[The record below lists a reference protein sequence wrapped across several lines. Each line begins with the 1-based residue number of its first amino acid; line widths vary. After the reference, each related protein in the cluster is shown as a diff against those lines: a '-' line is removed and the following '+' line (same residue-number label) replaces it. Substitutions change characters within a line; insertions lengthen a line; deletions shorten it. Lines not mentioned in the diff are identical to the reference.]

1 MDERYEFEDDA
12 PLELHADD
20 QLEKVS
26 EIELNASSKLDQ
38 VFTDKTKEKDK
49 RTARI
54 KENPKPL
61 KLRKKARPLR
71 KFKDKDYITIRC
83 NLCEMDYTHAKKD
96 DEGNFM
102 PFALCQHVVFKGASI
117 E

>member
-1 MDERYEFEDDA
+1 MGERYEFEDDA
-12 PLELHADD
+12 PLELRGDD
-20 QLEKVS
+20 QLEEVS
-26 EIELNASSKLDQ
+26 ETELNALNKLDQ
-38 VFTDKTKEKDK
+38 VFTNETKQKDK
-49 RTARI
+49 RAARK
-54 KENPKPL
+54 KETPTPL